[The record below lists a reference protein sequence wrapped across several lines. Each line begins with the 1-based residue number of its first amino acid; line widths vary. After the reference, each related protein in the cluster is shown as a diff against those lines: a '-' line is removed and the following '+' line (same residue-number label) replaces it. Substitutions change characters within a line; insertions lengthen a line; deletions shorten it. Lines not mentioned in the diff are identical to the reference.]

1 MLHFADHVMAL
12 ANDWTKELS
21 VGRLVRSLTLTPKI
35 LAEKFEF
42 RNWYI
47 SDPLSLQTTAQSK
60 QIYSTKVNNSKDNNS
75 MSLTTWLKELFPG
88 KPHWTAN
95 DMPDLTGKVVVV
107 TGGNAGIGWEKTS
120 IVGTIGYTSFS
131 SAGKNDYGS
140 IKYVPMK
147 IGLRQYLFSK
157 FVYLH
162 GDLGVGRVKNDL
174 YNNQSRFSGDIGAGV
189 KFAGFEVQLDYDGF
203 TRNNAEIPGYSSWI
217 GMKAG
222 FNLGL

>member
-1 MLHFADHVMAL
+1 MTLIVKKFARPMLLCCFFFCIS
-12 ANDWTKELS
+12 KS
-21 VGRLVRSLTLTPKI
+21 VQAQRLVFLFGHALY
-35 LAEKFEF
+35 A
-42 RNWYI
+42 N
-47 SDPLSLQTTAQSK
+47 PLDK
-60 QIYSTKVNNSKDNNS
+60 NFNNNYNS
-75 MSLTTWLKELFPG
+75 GFGVEAG
-88 KPHWTAN
+88 
-95 DMPDLTGKVVVV
+95 
-107 TGGNAGIGWEKTS
+107 AGIGWGKTF
-120 IVGTIGYTSFS
+120 IVGTIGYTTFS
-131 SAGKNDYGS
+131 NAGKNDYGS

-162 GDLGVGRVKNDL
+162 ADLGIGRVKNDL

-203 TRNNAEIPGYSSWI
+203 TRNNAETPGYSSWI

>member
-1 MLHFADHVMAL
+1 MAL

-107 TGGNAGIGWEKTS
+107 TGGNAGIGWEKCKVIALRMIMLKVS
-120 IVGTIGYTSFS
+120 GTFRS
-131 SAGKNDYGS
+131 
-140 IKYVPMK
+140 
-147 IGLRQYLFSK
+147 Q
-157 FVYLH
+157 
-162 GDLGVGRVKNDL
+162 
-174 YNNQSRFSGDIGAGV
+174 YNNLFV
-189 KFAGFEVQLDYDGF
+189 
-203 TRNNAEIPGYSSWI
+203 
-217 GMKAG
+217 
-222 FNLGL
+222 